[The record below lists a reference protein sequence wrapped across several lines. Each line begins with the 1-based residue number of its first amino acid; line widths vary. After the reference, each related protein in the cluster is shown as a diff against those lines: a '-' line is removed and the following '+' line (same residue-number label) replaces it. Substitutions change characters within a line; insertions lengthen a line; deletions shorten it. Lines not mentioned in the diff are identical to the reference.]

1 MIEDL
6 KKYPELLKAV
16 INSIASVSVL
26 SFIATIVQMFSK
38 DPPELWVSSINI
50 AGTISIIF
58 YMGMFNSN
66 FTFFRWL
73 IISKSKKYKLMN
85 MLLGIM
91 FFVFPIL
98 LNIIL
103 SAIEKWN
110 FGSNKIIPIIEFID
124 YIFKSFIMIFV
135 SITFYSFGFMIFILI
150 LMAIF
155 TRKSIKKD

>member
-1 MIEDL
+1 MIDDL
-6 KKYPELLKAV
+6 KKYPELLKATT
-16 INSIASVSVL
+16 NSIASILVL

-38 DPPELWVSSINI
+38 EPPELWVSSINI

-73 IISKSKKYKLMN
+73 IISKNKKYKLMN

-103 SAIEKWN
+103 NAIGKWN
-110 FGSNKIIPIIEFID
+110 FGNNKVIPIIEFID
-124 YIFKSFIMIFV
+124 YLFKSFIMIFV

-155 TRKSIKKD
+155 TRKSIKND